1 MHLALGGTMPDPG
14 LPPSATKHV
23 GGVGASRTVSSNE
36 NRQEREKVRDSY
48 SWRLL
53 RFLEVCFLF
62 YLPSGCLWVCVY
74 MYVYD
79 SFYCAVKVLVVQS
92 CLTLCDPMDC
102 VASVH
107 GIF

>member
-1 MHLALGGTMPDPG
+1 MPLFFPILSSVTKSSSMHLALGGTMPDG

-79 SFYCAVKVLVVQS
+79 SISTV
-92 CLTLCDPMDC
+92 P
-102 VASVH
+102 
-107 GIF
+107 